1 MAIELKI
8 TDGLADYINEEE
20 IQEQVSE
27 SVRYI
32 LKDEI
37 NKFIQN
43 DKNIKNII
51 IKQVVSSCMNVLF
64 NEEIINILRDK
75 IKESI
80 KNMSDFDVKYACNIS
95 DIMNEQFE
103 VNIEENKKYIKDVLY
118 KCMSNITFNTWEIK
132 SKMNDYIVEQVLR
145 HKDELNIDEIIS
157 EFIENYKT

>member
-43 DKNIKNII
+43 DENIKNII

-80 KNMSDFDVKYACNIS
+80 KNMSDFDVKYACNIN
-95 DIMNEQFE
+95 DIMLEL
-103 VNIEENKKYIKDVLY
+103 IIK
-118 KCMSNITFNTWEIK
+118 
-132 SKMNDYIVEQVLR
+132 
-145 HKDELNIDEIIS
+145 
-157 EFIENYKT
+157 